1 MKRFAKLF
9 LLLTAVAVILS
20 AFSLGAYAQEDEI
33 DPSLALEYY
42 ENLQYTVLDF
52 EDTDNPYQSADI
64 YEPANDAFTVTEID
78 GNHVFKIAPP
88 NNVKA
93 VAAEFKVPVGSYTR
107 GIGVSFDFS
116 TDDTQADK
124 PNGGGTVHVVLVT
137 NDLDDD
143 GIQKKYELVTVG
155 TNKNIP
161 GFRRMVNGE
170 LVAVEGV
177 SLTAGAWYSLSF
189 HMDYETGKYTATLF
203 DAEGA
208 EVATVTEDAPE
219 FIKADVIRVGTAKRQ
234 EYGSVAKTV
243 TMLDN
248 VAVYDGSFIRSVAG
262 DAMQREVE
270 ALVIEMMT
278 AYDASTN
285 DVFRQKVTDVMSAL
299 VNKYNFTTEN
309 EDCMTAMTSFYFVN
323 SLPELESLVT
333 KATYTS
339 YYSAKKSNIEDC
351 KTYRDALSARYPEL
365 SKANT
370 EFKRLCGLID
380 GLEKE
385 IAESNAAAT
394 AYIAAVKPLE
404 TLVKGSD
411 YAAIKAAVD
420 KANALKEKGNIS
432 GIDGVIEANLLLSEA
447 ETKINCREGNSRKFI
462 TAVDAIETAKTLS
475 ERRAAIVTASQSLSD
490 ADLTYSGV
498 VAAKEKLTAA
508 TADYNAAVR
517 AANAEFRT
525 ACGTAATVSAA
536 GAPTGSVG
544 TALAT
549 VADIMKKD

>member
-1 MKRFAKLF
+1 MKKSVKLF
-9 LLLTAVAVILS
+9 LLLAAVAVILS
-20 AFSLGAYAQEDEI
+20 AFSLGAYAQGDEI

-42 ENLQYTVLDF
+42 ENLQYVALDF
-52 EDTDNPYQSADI
+52 EDADNPYQSADI
-64 YEPANDAFTVTEID
+64 YEPANDSFTVVDMD
-78 GNHVFKIAPP
+78 GNRVFRIAPT
-88 NNVKA
+88 NNAKA
-93 VAAEFKVPVGSYTR
+93 VAAEFKMAVGSYTR
-107 GIGVSFDFS
+107 GIGVSFDFN
-116 TDDTQADK
+116 TDDTQTNK
-124 PNGGGTVHVVLVT
+124 TNGGGTVHIVLVT
-137 NDLDDD
+137 NDLDEE

-155 TNKNIP
+155 TNSNIP
-161 GFRRMVNGE
+161 GFRRMVDGE

-177 SLTAGAWYSLSF
+177 TLTAGAWYSLSF
-189 HMDYETGKYTATLF
+189 HMDYETGTYTATLF

-208 EVATVTEDAPE
+208 EVASVTEDAPE
-219 FIKADVIRVGTAKRQ
+219 FTKADVIRVGTGRRQ

-243 TMLDN
+243 TLLDN
-248 VAVYDGSFIRSVAG
+248 VAVYDGSFARSVMG
-262 DAMQREVE
+262 DAKQREVE

-285 DVFRQKVTDVMSAL
+285 DAFRQKVTDVMSAL

-323 SLPELESLVT
+323 SLPGLESLIT

-351 KTYRDALSARYPEL
+351 KTYRDDLTSKYPEL
-365 SKANT
+365 CKASA
-370 EFKRLCGLID
+370 EFKRLCDIID
-380 GLEKE
+380 GLERE
-385 IAESNAAAT
+385 IADSNAAAA

-404 TLVKGSD
+404 SLVKGSD

-432 GIDGVIEANLLLSEA
+432 GIDGVIEANILLSEA

-462 TAVDAIETAKTLS
+462 TAVDAIEAAKTLS
-475 ERRAAIVTASQSLSD
+475 ERRAAIVTASQALSD

-498 VAAKEKLTAA
+498 VSAKDKLTAA
-508 TADYNAAVR
+508 TADYNSAVR

-549 VADIMKKD
+549 VADFMKKD

>member
-1 MKRFAKLF
+1 MKRSAKLF
-9 LLLTAVAVILS
+9 LLLAAVAVILS
-20 AFSLGAYAQEDEI
+20 AFSFGAYAQGDEI

-42 ENLQYTVLDF
+42 ENLQYTALDF
-52 EDTDNPYQSADI
+52 EDADNPYQSADI
-64 YEPANDAFTVTEID
+64 YTPTNDSFTVAEID
-78 GNHVFKIAPP
+78 GNRVFKIAPA
-88 NNVKA
+88 NNAKA
-93 VAAEFKVPVGSYTR
+93 VAAEFKIPVGSYTR
-107 GIGVSFDFS
+107 GIGVSFDFN
-116 TDDTQADK
+116 TDDTQTDK
-124 PNGGGTVHVVLVT
+124 PNGGGTVHIVLVT
-137 NDLDDD
+137 DDLDDA
-143 GIQKKYELVTVG
+143 GVQKKYELVTVG

-170 LVAVEGV
+170 LVAVDDV
-177 SLTAGAWYSLSF
+177 TLTAGAWYSLSF
-189 HMDYETGKYTATLF
+189 YMNYATGTYTATLF
-203 DAEGA
+203 DANGA

-219 FIKADVIRVGTAKRQ
+219 FTKADVVRVGAARRQ
-234 EYGSVAKTV
+234 EFGAVAKTV
-243 TMLDN
+243 TLLDN
-248 VAVYDGSFIRSVAG
+248 VTVYDGSFARSVMG
-262 DAMQREVE
+262 DAKQREVE
-270 ALVIEMMT
+270 KLVIDMMT

-285 DVFRQKVTDVMSAL
+285 EAFRQKVTDTMSAL

-309 EDCMTAMTSFYFVN
+309 EECATAMTSFYFVN
-323 SLPELESLVT
+323 SLPELESLIT

-351 KTYRDALSARYPEL
+351 KTCRDGISARYPEL
-365 SKANT
+365 AKTSA

-380 GLEKE
+380 GIESE
-385 IAESNAAAT
+385 IAESNKAAA

-404 TLVKGSD
+404 NLVKGSD

-462 TAVDAIETAKTLS
+462 NAVDAIEAAKTLS
-475 ERRAAIVTASQSLSD
+475 ERRAAIVTASQALSD

-498 VAAKEKLTAA
+498 VSAKDKLTAA
-508 TADYNAAVR
+508 TADYNTAVR

-536 GAPTGSVG
+536 GAPNGSVG
-544 TALAT
+544 TAFAT
-549 VADIMKKD
+549 VADFMKKD